1 MNKRL
6 FISSMVFVFIIEIA
20 MLVIFALQEVENSQD
35 AVVVNEVVHS
45 VQENWYAI
53 GQYKDRTGL
62 GYTVLDNKGQVLYK
76 SRDGISE
83 SINQAVMN
91 RDTILDIEIE
101 EKISG
106 KIIIYN
112 ESAQEIQLW
121 KQKAVIIIIAAITVQ
136 FILCALYFIYIK
148 RTIISPFSKLKD
160 FAGRIAG
167 GNLDVP
173 LEMDRHNIFGAF
185 TESFDIM
192 RSELKR
198 AQLAE
203 AEANASKK
211 ELVAKLS
218 HDIKTPVASIK
229 AVSELGAALAEGIRD
244 KENYEK
250 IINKARQI
258 DALIT
263 NLFTATLDGLKQL
276 SVEPSII
283 ESKELKEMIHAS
295 DYLCYA
301 SVPAV
306 PDCLLYVD
314 RLRLQQVFDNIFV
327 NSYKYA
333 NTKIDV
339 DFLSSSKKLNIIIED
354 YGGGVKEEELSFLK
368 EKFRRGSNSERIDG
382 AGLGLFISGYFMKE
396 MGGEL
401 VVENGNNGLR
411 VTVGIILS
419 AV

>member
-35 AVVVNEVVHS
+35 AVAVNEVVHS

-295 DYLCYA
+295 DYFCYA
-301 SVPAV
+301 SVPVV

-368 EKFRRGSNSERIDG
+368 EKFRRGSNSEGIDG